1 MTQIKLINDLSGRK
15 YHKNY
20 YRVFLCSETN
30 NKINM
35 QMEVHN
41 LDSTNCSGSTEAC
54 NIISQKQPDL
64 HISAGHN

>member
-1 MTQIKLINDLSGRK
+1 MGVD
-15 YHKNY
+15 
-20 YRVFLCSETN
+20 
-30 NKINM
+30 
-35 QMEVHN
+35 N